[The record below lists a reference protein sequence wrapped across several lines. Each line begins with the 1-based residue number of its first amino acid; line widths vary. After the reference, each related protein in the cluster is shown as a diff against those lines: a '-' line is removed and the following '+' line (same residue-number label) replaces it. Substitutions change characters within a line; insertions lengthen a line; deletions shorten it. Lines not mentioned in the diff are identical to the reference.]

1 MPNIFNFL
9 KKPPPALPPISVD
22 MHSHILPGL
31 DDGSGNPDESIEM
44 IKVLIGL
51 GFKKLI
57 TTPHIMGDYYKNTP
71 EIILSKLNELK
82 EIIKERKIDIVL
94 EKAAEYYLDEW
105 FIQKLKN
112 EEKLLTFGDNYLLF
126 ETSYL
131 NEPVMLNEAIFLMRS
146 AGYKPIIGHPERY
159 TYLYSDFQ
167 KYKNLYEQEV
177 LFQLNTISLSGYYS
191 KMAKKIAHKLIDNN
205 MIRFVGSDLH
215 STKQAALLKNAM
227 KTKYYRK
234 VLGLDLMNNRL

>member
-1 MPNIFNFL
+1 
-9 KKPPPALPPISVD
+9 

-31 DDGSGNPDESIEM
+31 DDGSGNPDQSIEM

-71 EIILSKLNELK
+71 EIILSKFNELK

-94 EKAAEYYLDEW
+94 ETAAEYYLDEW

-131 NEPVMLNEAIFLMRS
+131 NAPVMLNEAIFLMRS
-146 AGYKPIIGHPERY
+146 AGYKPIIAHPERY

-167 KYKNLYEQEV
+167 KYKNLLQQEV
-177 LFQLNTISLSGYYS
+177 FIQLNTISLSGYYS

-205 MIRFVGSDLH
+205 MIHFVGSDLH
-215 STKQAALLKNAM
+215 STKQAVLLKSAM

-234 VLGLDLMNNRL
+234 ALGLDLMNNRL

>member
-1 MPNIFNFL
+1 
-9 KKPPPALPPISVD
+9 

-31 DDGSGNPDESIEM
+31 DDGSGNPDQSIEM

-57 TTPHIMGDYYKNTP
+57 TTPHIMGDFYKNTP

-94 EKAAEYYLDEW
+94 ETAAEYYLDEW
-105 FIQKLKN
+105 FIEKLKN

-126 ETSYL
+126 EMSYL
-131 NEPVMLNEAIFLMRS
+131 NEPIMLNEAIFLMRS
-146 AGYKPIIGHPERY
+146 AGYKPIIAHPERY

-167 KYKNLYEQEV
+167 KYKNLYEQEI
-177 LFQLNTISLSGYYS
+177 LIQLNTISLSGYYS

-205 MIRFVGSDLH
+205 MIHFVGSDLH
-215 STKQAALLKNAM
+215 SVKQAAPLISAM

-234 VLGLDLMNNRL
+234 ALGLDLMNNGL

>member
-1 MPNIFNFL
+1 MNIFNFL

-31 DDGSGNPDESIEM
+31 DDGSGNPDQSIEM

-71 EIILSKLNELK
+71 EIILSKFNELK

-94 EKAAEYYLDEW
+94 ETAAEYYLDEW

-131 NEPVMLNEAIFLMRS
+131 NAPVMLNEAIFLMRS
-146 AGYKPIIGHPERY
+146 AGYKPIIAHPERY

-167 KYKNLYEQEV
+167 KYKNLLQQEV
-177 LFQLNTISLSGYYS
+177 FIQLNTISLSGYYS

-205 MIRFVGSDLH
+205 MIHFVGSDLH
-215 STKQAALLKNAM
+215 STKQAALLKSAM

-234 VLGLDLMNNRL
+234 VLGMDLINNRL